1 MNSISKSLIFITQSQ
16 IHGKPNQNPLDDD
29 VHCRY
34 G

>member
-1 MNSISKSLIFITQSQ
+1 MNSISKSLIFVAQDQ
-16 IHGKPNQNPLDDD
+16 IRGNPIKMRLDEV